1 MKIVVDGIDFLL
13 GGLMILDDMDLFE
26 DVLDGLLIRLKLMN
40 LVLNRWDKLLL
51 REELLVFN
59 LKGLL

>member
-40 LVLNRWDKLLL
+40 LVLNR
-51 REELLVFN
+51 
-59 LKGLL
+59 